1 MRSMTGF
8 GSARAQVGTEDFTVE
23 IRSVN
28 GKFCEVKTRLPREL
42 HALEAELVRT
52 VKARVARG
60 GVDVSVRRGTGASGN
75 LTPRI
80 DHELAS
86 RYLESFRSLQQH
98 LGLEGQVSLRDLV
111 LAQGVMGLEEKGIDP
126 EEAKEALE
134 RALAEAL
141 DGLIAMREIEGAAL
155 QADLRSR
162 LHRIE
167 ELAGQVSEQ
176 APVAVQHHKDRIA
189 QRVEELTSGIPL
201 DPQRLAQ
208 EVALL
213 AERADITEELTR
225 LGSHLAQFHQLLA
238 ADEPSGRRMDFLVQ
252 ELNREV
258 NTVASK
264 SNWAPI
270 ATLVV
275 ELKAEIE
282 RIREQ
287 IQNVE

>member
-8 GSARAQVGTEDFTVE
+8 GSARAQVGTEDFAVE

-42 HALEAELVRT
+42 LSMEGELVRR

-60 GVDVSVRRGTGASGN
+60 GVDVTVRRGAGTGAN
-75 LTPRI
+75 LAPRI
-80 DHELAS
+80 DLELAE
-86 RYLESFRSLQQH
+86 RYVQSFRTLQAQ
-98 LGLEGQVSLRDLV
+98 LGLEGGVQIADVIG
-111 LAQGVMGLEEKGIDP
+111 AQGVLSLEERGVDL
-126 EEAKEALE
+126 EEA
-134 RALAEAL
+134 RQAL
-141 DGLIAMREIEGAAL
+141 DLAVTEAVEGLIAMREAEGAAL
-155 QADLRSR
+155 RADLESR
-162 LHRIE
+162 LQKVTS
-167 ELAGQVSEQ
+167 LAASIAEQ
-176 APVAVQHHKDRIA
+176 TPIAVQYHQDRIA
-189 QRVEELTSGIPL
+189 SRVEELTGGIPL
-201 DPQRLAQ
+201 EPQRLAQ

-225 LGSHLAQFHQLLA
+225 LDSHVAQFHLLLD
-238 ADEPSGRRMDFLVQ
+238 ADEPAGRRMDFLVQ

-264 SNWAPI
+264 ANWAPI
-270 ATLVV
+270 ATFVV
-275 ELKAEIE
+275 EMKAEIE